1 MSKKRRSKYL
11 RKLKNI
17 PTPKRKRQKA
27 GAPPGSLVFTG
38 EQKMEESI
46 ITFLQYN
53 VEEAEQQPLRADKLP
68 SVVPDKVNWLDM
80 RGLHDVRLIEEI
92 GRKYNVH
99 PLALEDILDINQR
112 PKLDEYETGMF
123 FIFRALRFK
132 RETLEIETEQVG
144 VFFSEHILL
153 SFQEDVTDLF
163 LPVRERLLASSGRI
177 RHRGTDYLAYA
188 LIDTVVD
195 YYFSVLDQIDEV
207 IEQVEEGILRNPNK
221 ITKEKIHE
229 LRLCSMTLRKS
240 VAPLREAVGRF
251 SRSENKF
258 VQESSLVYVRD
269 LFDHTVQVM
278 EMTENYREVIN
289 GLHDLY
295 LSEISMKMNNVM
307 QLLTVIST
315 IFIPL
320 TFLTGLYG
328 MNFAHMP
335 ELDWRY
341 SYYVLWGVM
350 LCIVVGLVT
359 YFKRQDWL

>member
-1 MSKKRRSKYL
+1 MASRKRNKYL
-11 RKLKNI
+11 DNLKNI
-17 PTPKRKRQKA
+17 PTPRRKRHKA

-38 EQKMEESI
+38 EQKMTESIVTLLQYDEDQAEQLVIEES
-46 ITFLQYN
+46 Q
-53 VEEAEQQPLRADKLP
+53 LP
-68 SVVPDKVNWLDM
+68 DIDPEKVNWLDM
-80 RGLHDVRLIEEI
+80 RGLHNVPLVEEI
-92 GRKYNVH
+92 GRKYGVH

-112 PKLDEYETGMF
+112 PKLDAYATGIF
-123 FIFRALRFK
+123 FIFRALRFDK
-132 RETLEIETEQVG
+132 ETLEIRTEQVG
-144 VFFSEHILL
+144 VFFSQHILL

-163 LPVRERLLASSGRI
+163 MPVRERLLSSSGRI
-177 RHRGTDYLAYA
+177 RQRGTDYLGYA

-207 IEQVEEGILRNPNK
+207 IEQVEERILRNPK
-221 ITKEKIHE
+221 KETKSDVHK
-229 LRLCSMTLRKS
+229 LRLSSMILRRS

-251 SRSENKF
+251 ARSENAF
-258 VQESSLVYVRD
+258 VEESSLVYVRD
-269 LFDHTVQVM
+269 LYDHTVQVL
-278 EMTENYREVIN
+278 EVTENYREIIN

-328 MNFAHMP
+328 MNFEHMP

-341 SYYVLWGVM
+341 SYFVLWGVM
-350 LCIVVGLVT
+350 VVIALGLII
-359 YFKRQDWL
+359 YFRRQNWL